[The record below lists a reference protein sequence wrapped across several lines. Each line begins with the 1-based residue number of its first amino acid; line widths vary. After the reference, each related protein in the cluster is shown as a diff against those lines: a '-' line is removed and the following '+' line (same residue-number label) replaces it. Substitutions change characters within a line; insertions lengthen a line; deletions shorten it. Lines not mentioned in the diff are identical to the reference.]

1 MNLLVTAIVAAYNEE
16 RHIAECVASL
26 LAQRYAPLDILVV
39 DDGSTDGT
47 AAAVPRHP
55 RVQILRRA
63 HAGKAKAVNA
73 AAAAARGEIVLFLD
87 GDLVFD
93 PDYVGA
99 LVAPILSGEE
109 IGTSHAT
116 EFVANPE
123 NRWARCLQATAGLP
137 SDRRLALTDA
147 QVAAGSIIYR
157 AVRRDDFLR
166 VGGFDDIGYLDDQTL
181 FPKLGRRGRF
191 VRDAV
196 CRHYNPE
203 RLREVVATGAWGA
216 QSILHLH
223 GRRAL
228 LRYLPPLSVARAL
241 RTGLRTRSASRV
253 AYDVAHEWGVFWG
266 LVGRF
271 QGHDTR
277 LGKRVPLP

>member
-1 MNLLVTAIVAAYNEE
+1 MSASLVTAIVAAYNEE
-16 RHIAECVASL
+16 RHVAECVASL
-26 LAQRYAPLDILVV
+26 LAQGYAPLDILVV
-39 DDGSTDGT
+39 DDGSTDRT
-47 AAAVPRHP
+47 VAAVPQHP
-55 RVQILRRA
+55 RVQVLRRA
-63 HAGKAKAVNA
+63 HAGKAKAMNA
-73 AAAAARGEIVLFLD
+73 AVAEARGEVVLFLD

-116 EFVANPE
+116 ELVANPQ
-123 NRWARCLQATAGLP
+123 NRWARCLQEKAGLP
-137 SDRRLALTDA
+137 PDRRLALTDA

-157 AVRRDDFLR
+157 AIRRDAFLR

-181 FPKLGRRGRF
+181 FPKLGRRARF
-191 VRDAV
+191 VREAV

-228 LRYLPPLSVARAL
+228 LHFLPPLSLARAL
-241 RTGLRTRSASRV
+241 RVGRRARSADRV
-253 AYDVAHEWGVFWG
+253 LYEFASECGVFWG
-266 LVGRF
+266 LLARSLNRRGRR
-271 QGHDTR
+271 G
-277 LGKRVPLP
+277 G

>member
-1 MNLLVTAIVAAYNEE
+1 VSSLVTAIVAAYNEE
-16 RHIAECVASL
+16 RHIGECVASL

-47 AAAVPRHP
+47 VASIPAHP

-63 HAGKAKAVNA
+63 HAGKAKAMNA
-73 AAAAARGEIVLFLD
+73 AVAEARGEVVLFLD

-116 EFVANPE
+116 ELVANPQ
-123 NRWARCLQATAGLP
+123 NRWASCLQQRAGLP
-137 SDRRLALTDA
+137 PDRRLALTDA

-157 AVRRDDFLR
+157 AIRRDAFLR

-191 VRDAV
+191 VREAV

-203 RLREVVATGAWGA
+203 RLREVVATGGWGA

-228 LRYLPPLSVARAL
+228 LRYLPPLSLVRAL
-241 RTGLRTRSASRV
+241 RTGLRTRSASRA
-253 AYDVAHEWGVFWG
+253 AYEFAYEWGVFRG
-266 LVGRF
+266 LVGRALR
-271 QGHDTR
+271 GD
-277 LGKRVPLP
+277 